1 MANPKLVEKTVEG
14 ETQLQQL
21 VAHLC
26 TLSCWFEI
34 TPEPDDMYTVS
45 VKEDVAHLAFAKLK
59 QSEADSSALALLHAY
74 TRSVCPAYR
83 NGLNETTELYQK
95 VHREINS
102 TTKCIV
108 KDCENHT
115 HEGRFVGDLCS
126 PCHAF
131 ITTGEGGQ
139 SQAYR
144 NAELQAASLKIE
156 HQNLLD
162 ALKGLVMYPL
172 GTFQVVAAKDAIAQ
186 VEERLSERF
195 SACN

>member
-1 MANPKLVEKTVEG
+1 MANPKLAEKTVEG

-83 NGLNETTELYQK
+83 NGLNETTELYEK
-95 VHREINS
+95 VHREINAQE
-102 TTKCIV
+102 TRKA
-108 KDCENHT
+108 ENA
-115 HEGRFVGDLCS
+115 V
-126 PCHAF
+126 
-131 ITTGEGGQ
+131 
-139 SQAYR
+139 
-144 NAELQAASLKIE
+144 
-156 HQNLLD
+156 LLE